1 MRILALHG
9 SAQTS
14 TLFEQRLG
22 PLIKRLGARQHQIT
36 CIDAPHA
43 LPLRDGQEASLGWW
57 REDGTGL
64 EESLDVIDA
73 AWRAGR
79 YDALIGF
86 SSGGACAFAVANRL
100 PGLKALIIAGAPRRT
115 DSAPPPCST
124 LLVASRNDKLVPRD
138 ETLQIAPGAQTH
150 VHELGHCL
158 PCRCLLYTSPSPR
171 DRTRSRM
178 PSSA

>member
-115 DSAPPPCST
+115 DSAPPP
-124 LLVASRNDKLVPRD
+124 
-138 ETLQIAPGAQTH
+138 
-150 VHELGHCL
+150 
-158 PCRCLLYTSPSPR
+158 
-171 DRTRSRM
+171 
-178 PSSA
+178 